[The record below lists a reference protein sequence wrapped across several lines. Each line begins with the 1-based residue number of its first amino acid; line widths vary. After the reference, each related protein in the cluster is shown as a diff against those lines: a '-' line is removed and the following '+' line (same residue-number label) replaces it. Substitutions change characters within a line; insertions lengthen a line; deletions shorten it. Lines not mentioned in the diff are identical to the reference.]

1 MNNMNKI
8 DPKYIDVPNICFS
21 LTNKDNE
28 RDIEFAKQRMVR
40 GFDDSETWSLYTT
53 MANFIIPRLKR
64 YIELTENRIIQTEE
78 DRIQLN
84 KLLTAMELIVR
95 NDGIELFTK
104 DEEKQVKEGVELL
117 SKIFFNLW
125 W

>member
-1 MNNMNKI
+1 MSKI
-8 DPKYIDVPNICFS
+8 DPKYINIPNLCFS
-21 LTNKDNE
+21 LTSEEDDRE
-28 RDIEFAKQRMVR
+28 MQFAEQRMER

-53 MANFIIPRLKR
+53 IAKFIIPRLKR

-78 DRIQLN
+78 EIIQLN

-95 NDGIELFTK
+95 NDGIELFTQ
-104 DEEKQVKEGVELL
+104 DEKKQVKEGVELL